1 MKKHHLLLILLTT
14 GFLSHAQ
21 NKMETGVRAGINS
34 STFTNMEG
42 SSSTGFYAGFYGEL
56 KITDTY
62 ALQPE
67 FSFSRQG
74 MNAKAKPYNIDG
86 VQGIMEDQIHLNYF
100 AVDILNK
107 FNYNRINFHIGPTF
121 DVLISSEDY
130 INTGVDLGFTFGV
143 GYQITDQ
150 IGIEGRYKKGLLDT
164 IDSDYYYSMNNS
176 RSNTNSVFQIGLT
189 YTFKQ

>member
-1 MKKHHLLLILLTT
+1 MKKHHFLLVLLTA

-42 SSSTGFYAGFYGEL
+42 SSSTRFYAGFYGEL